1 MESMND
7 YSELAQPFRS
17 NPDPTFA
24 GCLNTQKEEPGV
36 VFPGVTPLEAAYCFI
51 GETSLI
57 EGLASLYNITP
68 NKLRSFLKGSDT
80 TKSDVAALKAEV
92 KDLKKQVASYD
103 AFKDAA
109 EEAGLFVTKIK

>member
-1 MESMND
+1 MRHMND
-7 YSELAQPFRS
+7 YSELAQPFKS

-24 GCLNTQKEEPGV
+24 GCLNTQKEEQGV

-51 GETSLI
+51 GESSLI
-57 EGLASLYNITP
+57 EGLAALYNVTP
-68 NKLRSFLKGSDT
+68 NKLRAFLNGSDA
-80 TKSDVAALKAEV
+80 TKSDIATLKAEV
-92 KDLKKQVASYD
+92 KALKKQVASYD